1 MAICFIP
8 IDHYKTKFYQKEN
21 QTKYFQELSEE
32 QLAAVAKKLYKRQ
45 EIIQETRIYGTAN
58 STKLNYYQRILQY
71 LTHPSIHMEIATFD
85 ERLAFLIMAVDPNL
99 ITFKEFLKINL
110 QSIDEIT
117 LEPNLKIRNKLFDQR
132 NETLNKYENTVREQ
146 IGFFDAKL
154 LKYEELFFKKFYS
167 KRELITEVKQRNED
181 NLMSLEK
188 YLESFKSISDKRY
201 DELIEK
207 AQLWLTLVPDKYKT
221 KIATYSV
228 TNQKKLIGLN
238 SLAEQFAFF
247 ILVVDP
253 NLDMLRIYEE
263 ESMIPKMAERI
274 IEEFGFYHPSL
285 LSLEEKYHS
294 RFCPNKKISIWSETK

>member
-32 QLAAVAKKLYKRQ
+32 QLAAVAKKLYRRQ

-167 KRELITEVKQRNED
+167 KRELITEVKQHNED

-238 SLAEQFAFF
+238 SLAEQLAFF

-253 NLDMLRIYEE
+253 NLDMLKIYEE
-263 ESMIPKMAERI
+263 ESMIPKMEKRI

>member
-85 ERLAFLIMAVDPNL
+85 ERLAFLIMAVDPDL

-110 QSIDEIT
+110 KSIDEIT

-154 LKYEELFFKKFYS
+154 LKYEEFFFKKFYS

-188 YLESFKSISDKRY
+188 YLGSFKSISDKRY